1 MSLPRLVHG
10 VGVASV
16 GLAAAGLARPR
27 ALASAAGVRT
37 VHDASVP
44 LLVRL
49 ASARQL
55 VLGLALLTRSPVD
68 VSRSAAL
75 FLPLT
80 ALDLVAVGAGVRSG
94 VLAPRALAMSTA
106 VLAANAA
113 VARAAR

>member
-1 MSLPRLVHG
+1 MSLQRLVHG
-10 VGVASV
+10 VGAVSL
-16 GLAAAGLARPR
+16 GLAAVGVVRPR
-27 ALASAAGVRT
+27 ALAAAAGVRPA
-37 VHDASVP
+37 DDPSLP

-49 ASARQL
+49 TSARQL

-68 VSRSAAL
+68 VSRSARL

-80 ALDLVAVGAGVRSG
+80 ALDLVAVGVGVRQG